1 MRKIKMSKLFGGH
14 MSFGDHM
21 SLAYSYTKLFDR
33 ISWILWE
40 DWDPIG
46 AGVPPDEYESY
57 VPFLFVLTVIE
68 GTNASQLAASLNSI
82 ADQFMQVSSNKEKD
96 MKAANL
102 IIKAK
107 KDFLKEAASLGRY
120 LH

>member
-14 MSFGDHM
+14 MS
-21 SLAYSYTKLFDR
+21 LAYPYTKLFDR

-40 DWDPIG
+40 DWDPIE
-46 AGVPPDEYESY
+46 AGVPRDEYEDY
-57 VPFLFVLTVIE
+57 VPYLFILTIIE
-68 GTNASQLAASLNSI
+68 GTNASQLAASLNSV
-82 ADQFMQVSSNKEKD
+82 ASQWMLVSSNKEKD